1 MSFYHSRCR
10 TQAYLRACPNGQG
23 LPGPFE
29 CAAYDSIAARECALF
44 GMTARSGGIFHFY
57 GALQDM
63 SPPTVIVVIPARY
76 GSTRLPGKP
85 LLSLAGKPM
94 IQRVYERAK
103 MARRVGR
110 VIVATDD
117 ERIVKAVET
126 FGGEARM
133 TRPDHRTGTERVAEV
148 AAHVEGDVFVN
159 VQGDEPLLDPAAV
172 DTAVDALLE
181 DPPAAIATVA
191 TPIKIPA
198 DIMDPNVVKVILD
211 FDDNALYFSRA
222 PIPWVRDTA
231 NKSRARHLKHLGLY
245 VFQRDANTPR
255 CLRASSNASSSS
267 NNCAGSKTAGR
278 FASRR
283 SLTTPSAWTSPKT
296 SPASRSFCKN
306 ETARPTSA
314 GRTYLEVTVVS
325 FAEKVYPQSPAYC
338 PNR

>member
-1 MSFYHSRCR
+1 
-10 TQAYLRACPNGQG
+10 
-23 LPGPFE
+23 
-29 CAAYDSIAARECALF
+29 
-44 GMTARSGGIFHFY
+44 
-57 GALQDM
+57 M
-63 SPPTVIVVIPARY
+63 SPGKVAVVIPARY

-85 LLSLAGKPM
+85 PPSLARPPL
-94 IQRVYERAK
+94 IRPVYERAK
-103 MARRVGR
+103 SAQNVDR

-231 NKSRARHLKHLGLY
+231 SKIQVRHLKHLGLY
-245 VFQRDANTPR
+245 VFQRDALLEYPTLPQGELER
-255 CLRASSNASSSS
+255 IEQLEQLRWLENGWKIRVAEVAHDAVSVDV
-267 NNCAGSKTAGR
+267 
-278 FASRR
+278 
-283 SLTTPSAWTSPKT
+283 P
-296 SPASRSFCKN
+296 
-306 ETARPTSA
+306 EDVAR
-314 GRTYLEVTVVS
+314 V
-325 FAEKVYPQSPAYC
+325 EKLLQK
-338 PNR
+338 